1 MTNVT
6 ISSINI
12 YSEYKI
18 GPTIYLCAFNKI
30 VNRFRY
36 NNLSDHS
43 NDIDRQKH
51 VGLLQAIVTNLHP
64 GAVANDEDTVLPT
77 QQKTA
82 GRKKAGNRGQLT
94 IQGTMTLL
102 GKRHL
107 PYFLMVQL
115 GMPTAYSLASQF

>member
-30 VNRFRY
+30 GNRFRY
-36 NNLSDHS
+36 NTLSDHS

-51 VGLLQAIVTNLHP
+51 VGLLQAVVTNLHP
-64 GAVANDEDTVLPT
+64 GADANDEDPVPPT
-77 QQKTA
+77 QHKTA
-82 GRKKAGNRGQLT
+82 ERKKAGNR
-94 IQGTMTLL
+94 
-102 GKRHL
+102 
-107 PYFLMVQL
+107 
-115 GMPTAYSLASQF
+115 

>member
-1 MTNVT
+1 MHDKCN
-6 ISSINI
+6 NFF
-12 YSEYKI
+12 YQYLFN
-18 GPTIYLCAFNKI
+18 YLCAFNKI

-43 NDIDRQKH
+43 DIDRQKH

-82 GRKKAGNRGQLT
+82 GRKKAGNRGQLI